1 MAIKEVKD
9 IRVNGKSWRNCNG
22 KPLNSLTVNGTTY
35 KLVKN
40 YYTITFKGVVGKEP
54 TSSYEVGDIP
64 EGSNVTFEYSLG
76 GNTIR
81 VLLDG
86 TFYQN
91 VNLDRGEYKV
101 LMGLSLEKIDNIT
114 ANTEVTCKWANEAG
128 EIYLNQEVYY
138 QEGQE
143 EARICTV
150 NLTLDGHDNIHS
162 AVDEANLQVSDSK
175 GILSKSGSTWTTQV
189 LPVNDFLMVEFK
201 YLENGT
207 YYSVFINNVCY
218 DLRGTRKQYY
228 PIEGLPPQNQTL
240 TLTIVDNSWL

>member
-1 MAIKEVKD
+1 MFAASVVYCKHREV
-9 IRVNGKSWRNCNG
+9 SH
-22 KPLNSLTVNGTTY
+22 NSIPFSFCLFINY
-35 KLVKN
+35 FIHINHLKN
-40 YYTITFKGVVGKEP
+40 YYTITFKVVEGND
-54 TSSYEVGDIP
+54 SSSFYEVGDIP

-76 GNTIR
+76 SKIIR

-91 VNLDRGEYKV
+91 VNLTDIRNNKMF
-101 LMGLSLEKIDNIT
+101 MGLSLEKIDNIS
-114 ANTEVTCKWANEAG
+114 ANTEVTCKWAFKAG
-128 EIYLNQEVYY
+128 QIYLNQEVYY

-162 AVDEANLQVSDSK
+162 AVNEANLQVTDSK

-228 PIEGLPPQNQTL
+228 TIEGLPPQNQTL